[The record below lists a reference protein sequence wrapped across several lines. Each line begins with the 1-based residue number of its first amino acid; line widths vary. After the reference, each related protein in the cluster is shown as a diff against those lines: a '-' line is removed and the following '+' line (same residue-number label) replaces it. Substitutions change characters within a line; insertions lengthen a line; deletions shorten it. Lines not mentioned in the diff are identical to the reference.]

1 MCPAK
6 AGRFETCAYRERGA
20 YGGGP
25 PPSPLLKEG
34 VYAIVHT
41 APLDTR
47 LRVLAWL
54 FAFGGCELFAEIGY
68 AFLNP
73 VGV

>member
-1 MCPAK
+1 MGWVPS
-6 AGRFETCAYRERGA
+6 
-20 YGGGP
+20 GGGP

-54 FAFGGCELFAEIGY
+54 SAISACELFAEIGD
-68 AFLNP
+68 AFLNA